1 MKNNKIILGFTGSI
15 ASGKGVA
22 AEYLSKKY
30 GANIYR
36 FSTML
41 RDILERIYVPQ
52 SRENLQTLSTFLRT
66 TYGQDVMSKVIAEDV
81 ARDTNSLVIVEGIR
95 RPTDIEYLK
104 KLEGFH
110 LVYITGNEKTRWE
123 RVIRR
128 KQNPGDETK
137 TFEEFLKEEEAE
149 TESLIKKLGET
160 AEETINNEG
169 SLEDFYQALENIMNK
184 YGN

>member
-1 MKNNKIILGFTGSI
+1 MKKIILGFTGSI
-15 ASGKGVA
+15 ASGKGTA

-41 RDILERIYVPQ
+41 RDILERIYTPQ
-52 SRENLQTLSTFLRT
+52 SRENLQSLSTFLRE

-81 ARDTNSLVIVEGIR
+81 ARDTNNLVIVEGIR

-104 KLEGFH
+104 RLDGFH
-110 LVYITGNEKTRWE
+110 LVYITGDEKTRWE
-123 RVIRR
+123 RVVQR
-128 KQNPGDETK
+128 KQNPGDENK
-137 TFEEFLKEEEAE
+137 TFEEFLKEDHAE
-149 TESLIKKLGET
+149 TESLIKKLGDT
-160 AEETINNEG
+160 AEEKIDNAG
-169 SLEDFYQALENIMNK
+169 SLEEFYEALENIMKK